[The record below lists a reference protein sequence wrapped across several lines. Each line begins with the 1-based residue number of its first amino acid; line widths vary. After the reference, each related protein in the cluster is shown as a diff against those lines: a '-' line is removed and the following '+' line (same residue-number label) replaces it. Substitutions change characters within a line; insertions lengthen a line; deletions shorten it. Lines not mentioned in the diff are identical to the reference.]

1 MKLGISIKI
10 DVTKLDKSRFFT
22 GQKGTYADLTVF
34 IDSENPSQYGDHGG
48 IAQSATQEER
58 ANGVKLPFV
67 GNAKIFWNGQSQQNQ
82 NNGYQGQPQNPNQC
96 QNQQG
101 YQPQNQNTYNQSNQ
115 NQSGQQ
121 PPFNQSQDDTQIP
134 F

>member
-82 NNGYQGQPQNPNQC
+82 NNGYQNQPQNPNQG